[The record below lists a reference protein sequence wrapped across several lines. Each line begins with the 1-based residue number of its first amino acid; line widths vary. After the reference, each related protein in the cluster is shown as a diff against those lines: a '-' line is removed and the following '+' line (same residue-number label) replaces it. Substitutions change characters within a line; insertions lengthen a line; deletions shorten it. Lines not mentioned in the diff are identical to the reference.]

1 LTIHGL
7 SLVKNEGDIIAQS
20 LTAAATWADSI
31 YVYDNGSVDGTWEIV
46 QSLAAAHPQII
57 PYKREA
63 KPYSQALRKDL
74 FEVYRERGAA
84 GDWWCML
91 DADEFFIDDPRS
103 FLAAIPEPFDEVWSA
118 SFEYYFTDLDAE
130 RYAQDP
136 SSYHDDIPVERK
148 CRYYLN
154 NWSEPRFFRDSRRLV
169 WFEGG
174 WPDRLGPAARERI
187 RLKHFQYRSP
197 QQIQKRIDSR
207 RDALERGSFLHEMF
221 PDWKTAVLDPLRV
234 DFTQSRPDNAPLTW
248 EDRVMDASLL
258 HEDSGDGPY
267 IVEEDALPR
276 IPRARSRGE
285 QWLRARV
292 RPFKRLMLRQARP
305 RR

>member
-46 QSLAAAHPQII
+46 QSLAATHPQII

-63 KPYSQALRKDL
+63 KPYTQALRKDL
-74 FEVYRERGAA
+74 FEVYRERGGD

-136 SSYHDDIPVERK
+136 SAYADDVPVEQK

-154 NWSEPRFFRDSRRLV
+154 NWSEPRFFRDSSRLK

-174 WPDRLGPAARERI
+174 WPDRLGPAARRRS
-187 RLKHFQYRSP
+187 RLKHLQYRSP
-197 QQIQKRIDSR
+197 QQIQKRIESR

-221 PDWKTAVLDPLRV
+221 PDWQGTILDPLRV
-234 DFTQSRPDNAPLTW
+234 DFTLSDPKHAPQTW
-248 EDRVMDASLL
+248 QDRLLDASLL
-258 HEDSGDGPY
+258 REDLGDGLY
-267 IVEEDALPR
+267 VVDEDALPP
-276 IPRARSRGE
+276 IPRARGRAE
-285 QWLRARV
+285 QWLRARGRPVKRFV
-292 RPFKRLMLRQARP
+292 RRQRPSAR
-305 RR
+305 

>member
-1 LTIHGL
+1 LAIHGL
-7 SLVKNEGDIIAQS
+7 SLVKNESDIIAQS
-20 LTAAATWADSI
+20 LSAAATWADSI

-46 QSLAAAHPQII
+46 QSLAASHPQII

-63 KPYSQALRKDL
+63 KPYSQSLRKDL
-74 FEVYRERGAA
+74 FGVYRERGAH

-136 SSYHDDIPVERK
+136 SSYDDEIPVEQK

-154 NWSEPRFFRDSRRLV
+154 NWSEPRFFRDSSRLQ

-174 WPDRLGPAARERI
+174 WPDRLGPAARKRI

-221 PDWKTAVLDPLRV
+221 PDWKGAIVDPSAV
-234 DFTQSRPDNAPLTW
+234 DFTLSDPKHAPRTW
-248 EDRVMDASLL
+248 QDRVLDASLL
-258 HEDSGDGPY
+258 REDLGDGLY
-267 IVEEDALPR
+267 SIDEDALPP
-276 IPRARSRGE
+276 IPRARGRAE
-285 QWLRARV
+285 QWLRARA
-292 RPFKRLMLRQARP
+292 RPVKRLVRRQRPSAR
-305 RR
+305 